1 MSDPLGERGGLMNPL
16 LSEIVYILDRSGS
29 MQPMQEAAVS
39 AFNDFLAAQ
48 LTVPGQAR
56 LTLVQFDDA
65 YEVPVSARDLPEV
78 PQLTAATYVPRG
90 STALLDAIGRTV
102 QETDRRIEA
111 LAEADKPAKVIVAVF
126 TDGFE
131 NASRHFTSS
140 AISDLIRRY
149 REEKGWEFLFLA
161 ANQDAIASAAALH
174 MDAHL
179 SGNVRFSFH
188 GIRTT
193 GSAMARKV
201 RASRMKA
208 SGQMDAQAQADDA
221 KPLDQILREEE
232 GKQP

>member
-1 MSDPLGERGGLMNPL
+1 MSDPLGEGGGLMNPL

-65 YEVPVSARDLPEV
+65 YEVPVAARDLPEV

-90 STALLDAIGRTV
+90 STALLDAICRTV

-161 ANQDAIASAAALH
+161 ANQHAIASAAALH

-232 GKQP
+232 GRQP